1 MSADK
6 SPSIQNDFFN
16 RARKDGGP
24 VTIYLTNGK
33 KLTGRIRA
41 FDKYTVIVESNRIE
55 QMLFK
60 HAISTV
66 SFNRPGVGGPPGS
79 GSKPAAATPPA
90 PAPAA
95 PAADPAPAPAPA
107 PAE

>member
-6 SPSIQNDFFN
+6 SANIQNEFFN

-24 VTIYLTNGK
+24 VTLYLTNGK

-41 FDKYTVIVESNRIE
+41 FDKYTVLVESNRIE

-66 SFNRPGVGGPPGS
+66 AINRPSAPGPRGQEPPPG
-79 GSKPAAATPPA
+79 AT
-90 PAPAA
+90 
-95 PAADPAPAPAPA
+95 DT
-107 PAE
+107 EE

>member
-6 SPSIQNDFFN
+6 SPNIQNDFFN

-66 SFNRPGVGGPPGS
+66 AFNRPAVGSSPAG
-79 GSKPAAATPPA
+79 GSKPAPA
-90 PAPAA
+90 PSPPPAA
-95 PAADPAPAPAPA
+95 PSP
-107 PAE
+107 EGE

>member
-6 SPSIQNDFFN
+6 SASIQNDFFN

-66 SFNRPGVGGPPGS
+66 AFNRPGVGGGGGGS
-79 GSKPAAATPPA
+79 RPPA
-90 PAPAA
+90 KP
-95 PAADPAPAPAPA
+95 ADPAPAEP
-107 PAE
+107 PAETPGSPD

>member
-6 SPSIQNDFFN
+6 SANIQNDFFN

-66 SFNRPGVGGPPGS
+66 AFNRPGVGGAPRPPA
-79 GSKPAAATPPA
+79 KPAAEAPPPA
-90 PAPAA
+90 PAS
-95 PAADPAPAPAPA
+95 DS
-107 PAE
+107 EE

>member
-6 SPSIQNDFFN
+6 SPNIQNDFFN

-41 FDKYTVIVESNRIE
+41 FDGLSGEYLGLVKIT
-55 QMLFK
+55 QFK
-60 HAISTV
+60 IRTGEKRVDGNAGDPVHRPPTHRSVQGHA
-66 SFNRPGVGGPPGS
+66 R
-79 GSKPAAATPPA
+79 
-90 PAPAA
+90 
-95 PAADPAPAPAPA
+95 
-107 PAE
+107 

>member
-6 SPSIQNDFFN
+6 SPNIQNDFFN
-16 RARKDGGP
+16 RARKDAGP

-66 SFNRPGVGGPPGS
+66 AFNRPGVGTGS
-79 GSKPAAATPPA
+79 SPKAA
-90 PAPAA
+90 
-95 PAADPAPAPAPA
+95 PAPAPAPA
-107 PAE
+107 PAAAPAAAEPAAASEEE

>member
-6 SPSIQNDFFN
+6 SANLQNEFFN

-33 KLTGRIRA
+33 KLTGRIRS
-41 FDKYTVIVESNRIE
+41 FDKYTVLIESNRVE

-66 SFNRPGVGGPPGS
+66 ALNRPTG
-79 GSKPAAATPPA
+79 
-90 PAPAA
+90 PAA
-95 PAADPAPAPAPA
+95 PRPASPTDSD
-107 PAE
+107 AEE

>member
-6 SPSIQNDFFN
+6 SPNIQNDFFN

-66 SFNRPGVGGPPGS
+66 AFNRPGVGSNGGS
-79 GSKPAAATPPA
+79 APKSAPPA
-90 PAPAA
+90 E
-95 PAADPAPAPAPA
+95 DPASATEESAS
-107 PAE
+107 E

>member
-6 SPSIQNDFFN
+6 SPNIQNDFFN

-66 SFNRPGVGGPPGS
+66 AFNRPGVGSPGAPAA
-79 GSKPAAATPPA
+79 KPAAAAPPPPA
-90 PAPAA
+90 PAPST
-95 PAADPAPAPAPA
+95 
-107 PAE
+107 EEE

>member
-1 MSADK
+1 MSVDK
-6 SPSIQNDFFN
+6 AANIQNDFFN

-33 KLTGRIRA
+33 KLAGRIRA
-41 FDKYTVIVESNRIE
+41 FDKFTVIVESNRIE

-66 SFNRPGVGGPPGS
+66 ALNRPSVPASKSTEAEPETAEVEES
-79 GSKPAAATPPA
+79 G
-90 PAPAA
+90 
-95 PAADPAPAPAPA
+95 D
-107 PAE
+107 